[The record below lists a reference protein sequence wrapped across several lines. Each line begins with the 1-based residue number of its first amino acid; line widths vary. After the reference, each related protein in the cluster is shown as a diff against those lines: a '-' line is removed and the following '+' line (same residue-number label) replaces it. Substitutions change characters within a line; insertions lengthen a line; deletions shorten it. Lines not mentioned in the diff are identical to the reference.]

1 MSYEERKKYLIVIL
15 ISAGICMVG
24 LTNKELVAEYQKQ
37 EQVAISI
44 CFGLFGGIVVHIL
57 WLMKTFFDKRT
68 KREKIVFL
76 FFLPVIFQIS
86 CLIGTFSFLPYQIYN
101 VIKILKLRKDCTR
114 RNNRGKN
121 VDL

>member
-101 VIKILKLRKDCTR
+101 VIKILKFRQDCDG
-114 RNNRGKN
+114 RNNRKKC
-121 VDL
+121 